1 MLREAASPR
10 AFAAPPFARSL
21 AHSHGLP
28 LVCRFSAPP
37 QLSLEDMEAVQGRV
51 SKRGFCFMNFES
63 HEAACAAMEKLQD
76 EHIGRD
82 KLVVG
87 WSMSKA

>member
-1 MLREAASPR
+1 
-10 AFAAPPFARSL
+10 
-21 AHSHGLP
+21 
-28 LVCRFSAPP
+28 
-37 QLSLEDMEAVQGRV
+37 MEAVQGRV

-76 EHIGRD
+76 EHIGRN